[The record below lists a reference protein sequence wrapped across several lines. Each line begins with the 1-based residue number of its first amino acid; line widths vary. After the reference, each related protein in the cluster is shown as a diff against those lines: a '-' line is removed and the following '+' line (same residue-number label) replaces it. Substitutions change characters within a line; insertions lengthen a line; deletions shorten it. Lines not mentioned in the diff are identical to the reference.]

1 LRSRSPLGQEEE
13 MGRRKKQQ
21 QREVDEE
28 EKQKKATQTRHLSK
42 WNEADKKLVLF
53 RRKRLEAGS

>member
-1 LRSRSPLGQEEE
+1 

-28 EKQKKATQTRHLSK
+28 REKQKKATQTRHLSK

>member
-1 LRSRSPLGQEEE
+1 